1 MKKFNY
7 EEFRNKYEDEWKR
20 GNITEESVEE
30 LFEIINTCSI
40 DSVIADKIYWTIT
53 SLIELMIK
61 YRFKKNQ
68 SYTLIEPIRMNNWS
82 LHIWHSICPDCYDT
96 IKLIYKSD
104 HIESGVYEG
113 FRLTY
118 GNDCYVE
125 SAGDELINQ
134 LIEEFTVEKLCDI
147 DYVENY
153 LRTYAK
159 TDKIRRYLQL
169 I

>member
-20 GNITEESVEE
+20 GNITEESIEE

-40 DSVIADKIYWTIT
+40 DRTISNKIYWTIR
-53 SLIELMIK
+53 SLVTLMIR
-61 YRFKKNQ
+61 YRFKKNHP
-68 SYTLIEPIRMNNWS
+68 YTLIEPIRMDNWS
-82 LHIWHSICPDCYDT
+82 LHIWYNICSDNFDT
-96 IKLIYKSD
+96 VKELFGFD
-104 HIESGVYEG
+104 PIESGVYEG

-125 SAGDELINQ
+125 TAGDELINQ